1 MNVKISMSVISVE
14 AIMYLLLYNFHDR
27 TFKINTHFSTCFEN
41 LGFSPVVSFF

>member
-27 TFKINTHFSTCFEN
+27 TFKINTLFSTYV
-41 LGFSPVVSFF
+41 LKIWVLVLW